1 MKSKTSFVVEH
12 RDRSLVF
19 AAGYRRS
26 TFVEKNE
33 LANVAKREVD
43 ILFGHCQGL
52 VADRIAVD
60 SQVVSTGKE
69 RCALVGE
76 EVHSLVSI
84 THDLGLTTDKDKVNQ
99 FLSAKRAKVES
110 DLATLNAIEKAQLEE
125 IDTLEAAEKAEEA
138 KAAEEAKKAEEAK
151 AKAKA
156 AAKAKKPAKA

>member
-1 MKSKTSFVVEH
+1 MKSKSSFVVEKN
-12 RDRSLVF
+12 DRSLVF
-19 AAGYRRS
+19 AAGYRRA
-26 TFVEKNE
+26 TFVEKNQLE
-33 LANVAKREVD
+33 GVAKREVD
-43 ILFGHCQGL
+43 ILFDYCQGL

-84 THDLGLTTDKDKVNQ
+84 THDLGLTTDKTKVSE

-110 DLATLNAIEKAQLEE
+110 DLAALNAIEKAQGEQ
-125 IDTLEAAEKAEEA
+125 IDALEAAEKAAEEKA
-138 KAAEEAKKAEEAK
+138 AAEAAEKAKKAAE

-156 AAKAKKPAKA
+156 AAKKAAKA